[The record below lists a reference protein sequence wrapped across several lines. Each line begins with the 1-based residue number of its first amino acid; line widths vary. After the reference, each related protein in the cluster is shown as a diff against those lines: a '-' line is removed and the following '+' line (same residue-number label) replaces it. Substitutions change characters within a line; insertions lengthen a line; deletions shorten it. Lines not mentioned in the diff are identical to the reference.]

1 MMACSMLD
9 DRQRAALAALMG
21 SPDPLLAGLQ
31 VYVVGGAVRDALLGL
46 PAGDKDWVVVGARP
60 EDMAARG
67 FVPVGGDFPVFLNP
81 HSKEEFALARTERK
95 SGRGYKGFTF
105 YTGTD
110 VSLADDLR
118 RRDLTINAMAVD
130 AAGNLHDPLNG
141 LADLQ
146 ARLFRHV
153 GTAFSEDPVRL
164 LRLARFAARFVQFT
178 VADDTWALAREL
190 VEHGEVDELVPER
203 VYLEVA
209 KGLSA
214 SQPAR
219 MFEVLQEV
227 GALERIMPAL
237 TYNEQV
243 GQQVQIARDRQL
255 DLAGCFA
262 VLCHVSETPAQV
274 AEQIRAPS
282 EWRDQA
288 RLLPVLLSSPALL
301 QPRSQP
307 EFALQVMESLDA
319 LRKPDRFQQLI
330 QAAACLK
337 AVPEQDWDTL
347 RQIMASVDAGAVAA
361 QHKAEPGKIREA
373 VRAARLAAL
382 EQSL

>member
-1 MMACSMLD
+1 MTQPMLD
-9 DRQRAALAALMG
+9 ERQQTALAALMG
-21 SPDPLLAGLQ
+21 PPDPVLEGLQ
-31 VYVVGGAVRDALLGL
+31 VYVVGGAVRDALLGM

-60 EDMAARG
+60 EDLAARG

-105 YTGTD
+105 YTGTE

-153 GTAFSEDPVRL
+153 GSAFSEDPVRL
-164 LRLARFAARFVQFT
+164 LRLARFAARFTDFT

-190 VEHGEVDELVPER
+190 VEQGEVDELVPER
-203 VYLEVA
+203 IYLEIA
-209 KGLSA
+209 KGLSS

-219 MFEVLQEV
+219 MFEVLREV
-227 GALERIMPAL
+227 GALERVMPGL
-237 TYNEQV
+237 LYSDSI
-243 GQQVQIARDRQL
+243 GKQVQIAKDRRL
-255 DLAGCFA
+255 EMASCFA
-262 VLCHVSETPAQV
+262 VLCHDSDAPGQV

-288 RLLPVLLSSPALL
+288 RLLPLLLASPALL
-301 QPRSQP
+301 QPRSDV
-307 EFALQVMESLDA
+307 ESALQVMESLDA
-319 LRKPDRFQQLI
+319 LRKPERFIQLI
-330 QAAACLK
+330 SAAACLEP
-337 AVPEQDWDTL
+337 VPELEWDFL
-347 RQIMASVDAGAVAA
+347 RKVMASVDAGAVAA
-361 QHKAEPGKIREA
+361 QYKAEPGKIREA

-382 EQSL
+382 EQLV

>member
-1 MMACSMLD
+1 MSQSMLD

-21 SPDPLLAGLQ
+21 PPDPVLEGLQ
-31 VYVVGGAVRDALLGL
+31 VYVVGGAVRDALLGM

-60 EDMAARG
+60 EDLAARG

-164 LRLARFAARFVQFT
+164 LRLARFAARFTEFT

-190 VEHGEVDELVPER
+190 VEQGEVDELVPER
-203 VYLEVA
+203 IYLEIA

-214 SQPAR
+214 QQPAR
-219 MFEVLQEV
+219 MFEVLREV
-227 GALERIMPAL
+227 GALERVMPGL
-237 TYNEQV
+237 NYNDQV
-243 GQQVQIARDRQL
+243 GQQVQIAKDRRL
-255 DLAGCFA
+255 DLASCFA
-262 VLCHVSETPAQV
+262 VLCHISDTPGQV

-288 RLLPVLLSSPALL
+288 RLLPVLLASPALL
-301 QPRSQP
+301 QPRADVES
-307 EFALQVMESLDA
+307 ALQVMESLDV
-319 LRKPDRFQQLI
+319 LRKPERFIQLI
-330 QAAACLK
+330 SAAACLQG
-337 AVPEQDWDTL
+337 VPELEWDFL
-347 RQIMASVDAGAVAA
+347 RKVMASVDAGAVAA
-361 QHKAEPGKIREA
+361 QYKAEPSKIRGA

-382 EQSL
+382 EQSV

>member
-1 MMACSMLD
+1 
-9 DRQRAALAALMG
+9 MG
-21 SPDPLLAGLQ
+21 PPDPVLEGLQ
-31 VYVVGGAVRDALLGL
+31 VYVVGGAVRDALLGM

-60 EDMAARG
+60 EDLAARG

-141 LADLQ
+141 LVDLQ

-164 LRLARFAARFVQFT
+164 LRLARFAARFTEFT

-190 VEHGEVDELVPER
+190 VEQGEVDELVPER
-203 VYLEVA
+203 IYLEIA

-214 SQPAR
+214 QQPAR
-219 MFEVLQEV
+219 MFEVLREV
-227 GALERIMPAL
+227 GALGRVMPGL
-237 TYNEQV
+237 NYNDQV
-243 GQQVQIARDRQL
+243 GQQVQIAKDRRL
-255 DLAGCFA
+255 DLASCFA
-262 VLCHVSETPAQV
+262 VLCHISDTPGQV

-288 RLLPVLLSSPALL
+288 RLLPVLLASPALL
-301 QPRSQP
+301 QPRADVES
-307 EFALQVMESLDA
+307 ALQVMESLDA
-319 LRKPDRFQQLI
+319 LRKPERFIQLI
-330 QAAACLK
+330 SAAACLQG
-337 AVPEQDWDTL
+337 VPELEWDFL
-347 RQIMASVDAGAVAA
+347 RKVMASVDAGAVAA
-361 QHKAEPGKIREA
+361 QYKAEPGKIRGA

-382 EQSL
+382 EQSV

>member
-1 MMACSMLD
+1 MLD
-9 DRQRAALAALMG
+9 DRQQAALAALMG
-21 SPDPLLAGLQ
+21 PPDPVLEGLQ
-31 VYVVGGAVRDALLGL
+31 VYVVGGAVRDALLGM

-60 EDMAARG
+60 EDLAARG

-164 LRLARFAARFVQFT
+164 LRLARFAARFTEFT

-190 VEHGEVDELVPER
+190 VEQGEVDELVPER
-203 VYLEVA
+203 IYLEIA

-214 SQPAR
+214 QQPAR
-219 MFEVLQEV
+219 MFEVLREV
-227 GALERIMPAL
+227 GALERVMPGL
-237 TYNEQV
+237 NYNDQV
-243 GQQVQIARDRQL
+243 GQQVQIAKDRRL

-262 VLCHVSETPAQV
+262 VLCHISDTPGQV

-288 RLLPVLLSSPALL
+288 RLLPVLLASPALL
-301 QPRSQP
+301 QPRADVES
-307 EFALQVMESLDA
+307 ALQVMESLDV
-319 LRKPDRFQQLI
+319 LRKPERFIQLI
-330 QAAACLK
+330 SAAACLQG
-337 AVPEQDWDTL
+337 VPELEWDFL
-347 RQIMASVDAGAVAA
+347 RKVMASVDAGAVAA
-361 QHKAEPGKIREA
+361 QYKAEPSKIRGA

-382 EQSL
+382 EQSV

>member
-1 MMACSMLD
+1 MNSSMLD
-9 DRQRAALAALMG
+9 DRQQTALAALMG
-21 SPDPLLAGLQ
+21 PPDPVLEGLQ

-60 EDMAARG
+60 EALAARG

-153 GTAFSEDPVRL
+153 GVAFSEDPVRL
-164 LRLARFAARFVQFT
+164 LRLARFAARFTEFT
-178 VADDTWALAREL
+178 VANETWALAREL
-190 VEHGEVDELVPER
+190 VEQGEVDELVPER
-203 VYLEVA
+203 IYLEVS

-214 SQPAR
+214 KQPAR
-219 MFEVLQEV
+219 MFDVLREV
-227 GALERIMPAL
+227 GALERVMPGL
-237 TYNEQV
+237 NYNDQV
-243 GQQVQIARDRQL
+243 GQQVQIAKDRRL
-255 DLAGCFA
+255 DLASCFA
-262 VLCHVSETPAQV
+262 VLCHLSEAPAQV

-288 RLLPVLLSSPALL
+288 RLLPVLLASPALL
-301 QPRSQP
+301 QPRADVES
-307 EFALQVMESLDA
+307 ALQVMESLDA
-319 LRKPDRFQQLI
+319 LRKPERFMQLI
-330 QAAACLK
+330 SAAACLR
-337 AVPEQDWDTL
+337 AVPEREWDQL
-347 RQIMASVDAGAVAA
+347 RAVMASVDAGAVAA
-361 QHKAEPGKIREA
+361 QFKAEPGRIREA

-382 EQSL
+382 EQSV

>member
-1 MMACSMLD
+1 MLD
-9 DRQRAALAALMG
+9 DRQQAALAALMG
-21 SPDPLLAGLQ
+21 PPDPVLEGLQ
-31 VYVVGGAVRDALLGL
+31 VYVVGGAVRDALLGM

-60 EDMAARG
+60 EDLAARG

-141 LADLQ
+141 LVDLQ

-164 LRLARFAARFVQFT
+164 LRLARFAARFTEFT

-190 VEHGEVDELVPER
+190 VEQGEVDELVPER
-203 VYLEVA
+203 IYLEIA

-214 SQPAR
+214 QQPAR
-219 MFEVLQEV
+219 MFEVLREV
-227 GALERIMPAL
+227 GALERVMPGL
-237 TYNEQV
+237 NYNDQV
-243 GQQVQIARDRQL
+243 GQQVQIAKDRRL
-255 DLAGCFA
+255 DLASCFA
-262 VLCHVSETPAQV
+262 VLCHISDTPGQV

-288 RLLPVLLSSPALL
+288 RLLPVLLASPALL
-301 QPRSQP
+301 QPRADVES
-307 EFALQVMESLDA
+307 ALQVMESLDV
-319 LRKPDRFQQLI
+319 LRKPERFIQLI
-330 QAAACLK
+330 SAAACLQG
-337 AVPEQDWDTL
+337 VPELEWDFL
-347 RQIMASVDAGAVAA
+347 RKVMASVDAGAVAA
-361 QHKAEPGKIREA
+361 QYKAEPSKIRQA

-382 EQSL
+382 EQSV

>member
-1 MMACSMLD
+1 MSQSMLD
-9 DRQRAALAALMG
+9 DRQQAALAALMG
-21 SPDPLLAGLQ
+21 PPDPVLEGLQ
-31 VYVVGGAVRDALLGL
+31 VYVVGGAVRDALLGM

-60 EDMAARG
+60 EDLAARG

-164 LRLARFAARFVQFT
+164 LRLARFAARFTEFT

-190 VEHGEVDELVPER
+190 VEQGEVDELVPER
-203 VYLEVA
+203 IYLEIA

-214 SQPAR
+214 QQPAR
-219 MFEVLQEV
+219 MFEVLREV
-227 GALERIMPAL
+227 GALERVMPGL
-237 TYNEQV
+237 NYNDQV
-243 GQQVQIARDRQL
+243 GQQVQIAKDRRL
-255 DLAGCFA
+255 DLASCFA
-262 VLCHVSETPAQV
+262 VLCHISDTPGQV

-288 RLLPVLLSSPALL
+288 RLLPVLLASPALL
-301 QPRSQP
+301 QPRADVES
-307 EFALQVMESLDA
+307 ALQVMESLDV
-319 LRKPDRFQQLI
+319 LRKPERFIQLI
-330 QAAACLK
+330 SAAACLQG
-337 AVPEQDWDTL
+337 VPELEWDFL
-347 RQIMASVDAGAVAA
+347 RKVMASVDAGAVAA
-361 QHKAEPGKIREA
+361 QYKAEPSKIRGA

-382 EQSL
+382 EQSV

>member
-1 MMACSMLD
+1 MNPSMLD
-9 DRQRAALAALMG
+9 DRQQTALAALMG
-21 SPDPLLAGLQ
+21 PPDPVLQGLQ

-60 EDMAARG
+60 EELAARG

-81 HSKEEFALARTERK
+81 YSKEEFALARTERK

-153 GTAFSEDPVRL
+153 GVAFSEDPVRL
-164 LRLARFAARFVQFT
+164 LRLARFAARFTEFT
-178 VADDTWALAREL
+178 VADETWALARDL
-190 VEHGEVDELVPER
+190 VEQGEVDELVPER
-203 VYLEVA
+203 IYLEVS

-214 SQPAR
+214 RQPAR
-219 MFEVLQEV
+219 MFEVLREV
-227 GALERIMPAL
+227 GALERVMPAL
-237 TYNEQV
+237 NYSDQV
-243 GQQVQIARDRQL
+243 GQQVQIAKDRCL
-255 DLAGCFA
+255 NLAGCFA
-262 VLCHVSETPAQV
+262 VLCHLSETPAQV

-288 RLLPVLLSSPALL
+288 RLLPVLLASPALL
-301 QPRSQP
+301 QPRADVES
-307 EFALQVMESLDA
+307 ALQVMESLDA
-319 LRKPDRFQQLI
+319 LRKPERFMQLI
-330 QAAACLK
+330 SAAACLR
-337 AVPEQDWDTL
+337 AVSEREWDEL
-347 RQIMASVDAGAVAA
+347 RAVMASVDAGAVAA
-361 QHKAEPGKIREA
+361 KFKAEPSRIREA

-382 EQSL
+382 EQLV

>member
-1 MMACSMLD
+1 MSQPMLD
-9 DRQRAALAALMG
+9 DRQKTALAALMG
-21 SPDPLLAGLQ
+21 PPDPVLEGLQ
-31 VYVVGGAVRDALLGL
+31 VYVVGGAVRDALLDL

-67 FVPVGGDFPVFLNP
+67 FIPVGGDFPVFLNP

-110 VSLADDLR
+110 VTLADDLR

-153 GTAFSEDPVRL
+153 GSAFSEDPVRL
-164 LRLARFAARFVQFT
+164 LRLARFAARFTEFK
-178 VADDTWALAREL
+178 VADDTWALARDL
-190 VEHGEVDELVPER
+190 VEQGEVDELVAER
-203 VYLEVA
+203 IYLEIA
-209 KGLSA
+209 KGLS
-214 SQPAR
+214 SKQPAR
-219 MFEVLQEV
+219 MFEVLREV
-227 GALERIMPAL
+227 GALERVMPGL
-237 TYNEQV
+237 TYNDRIGEQV
-243 GQQVQIARDRQL
+243 QVAKDRQL
-255 DLAGCFA
+255 ELAGCFA
-262 VLCHVSETPAQV
+262 VLCHISDVPAQV

-288 RLLPVLLSSPALL
+288 RLLPELLACPVLL
-301 QPRSQP
+301 QPRSHV
-307 EFALQVMESLDA
+307 ESALQVMESLDA
-319 LRKPDRFQQLI
+319 LRKPERFIQLI
-330 QAAACLK
+330 SAAACLEP
-337 AVPEQDWDTL
+337 VPELEWDVL
-347 RQIMASVDAGAVAA
+347 RKVMASVDAGAVAA
-361 QHKAEPGKIREA
+361 QFKAEPGKIRAA

-382 EQSL
+382 EQFV

>member
-1 MMACSMLD
+1 MSPSMLD
-9 DRQRAALAALMG
+9 DRQQAALAALMG
-21 SPDPLLAGLQ
+21 PPDPVLEGLQ

-60 EDMAARG
+60 EDLAARG

-164 LRLARFAARFVQFT
+164 LRLARFAARFTEFT

-190 VEHGEVDELVPER
+190 VEQGEVDELVPER
-203 VYLEVA
+203 IYLEIA

-214 SQPAR
+214 QQPAR
-219 MFEVLQEV
+219 MFEVLREV
-227 GALERIMPAL
+227 GALERVMPGL
-237 TYNEQV
+237 NYNDQV
-243 GQQVQIARDRQL
+243 GQQVQIAKDRRL
-255 DLAGCFA
+255 GLASCFA
-262 VLCHVSETPAQV
+262 VLCHISDTPGQV

-288 RLLPVLLSSPALL
+288 RLLPVLLASPALL
-301 QPRSQP
+301 QPRADVES
-307 EFALQVMESLDA
+307 ALQVMESLDV
-319 LRKPDRFQQLI
+319 LRKPERFIQLI
-330 QAAACLK
+330 SAAACLQG
-337 AVPEQDWDTL
+337 VPELEWDFL
-347 RQIMASVDAGAVAA
+347 RKVMASVDAGAVAA
-361 QHKAEPGKIREA
+361 QYKAEPSKIRGA

-382 EQSL
+382 EQSV

>member
-1 MMACSMLD
+1 MLD
-9 DRQRAALAALMG
+9 DRQQTALAALMG
-21 SPDPLLAGLQ
+21 PPEPVLQGLQ

-60 EDMAARG
+60 EELAARG

-81 HSKEEFALARTERK
+81 YSKEEFALARTERK

-153 GTAFSEDPVRL
+153 GVAFSEDPVRL
-164 LRLARFAARFVQFT
+164 LRLARFAARFTEFT
-178 VADDTWALAREL
+178 VADETWALARDL
-190 VEHGEVDELVPER
+190 VEQGEVDELVPER
-203 VYLEVA
+203 IYLEVS

-214 SQPAR
+214 RQPAR
-219 MFEVLQEV
+219 MFEVLREV
-227 GALERIMPAL
+227 GALERVMPAL
-237 TYNEQV
+237 NYSDQV
-243 GQQVQIARDRQL
+243 GQQVQIAKDRCL
-255 DLAGCFA
+255 NLAGCFA
-262 VLCHVSETPAQV
+262 VLCHLSETPAQV

-288 RLLPVLLSSPALL
+288 RLLPVLLASPALL
-301 QPRSQP
+301 QPRADVES
-307 EFALQVMESLDA
+307 ALQVMESLDA
-319 LRKPDRFQQLI
+319 LRKPERFMQLI
-330 QAAACLK
+330 SAAACLR
-337 AVPEQDWDTL
+337 AVSEREWDEL
-347 RQIMASVDAGAVAA
+347 RAVMASVDAGAVAA
-361 QHKAEPGKIREA
+361 KFKAEPSRIREA

-382 EQSL
+382 EQSV

>member
-1 MMACSMLD
+1 MSQSMLD
-9 DRQRAALAALMG
+9 DRQQAALAALMG
-21 SPDPLLAGLQ
+21 PPDPVLEGLQ
-31 VYVVGGAVRDALLGL
+31 VYVVGGAVRDALLGM

-60 EDMAARG
+60 EDLAARG

-141 LADLQ
+141 LVDLQ

-164 LRLARFAARFVQFT
+164 LRLARFAARFTEFT

-190 VEHGEVDELVPER
+190 VEQGEVDELVPER
-203 VYLEVA
+203 IYLEIA

-214 SQPAR
+214 QQPAR
-219 MFEVLQEV
+219 MFEVLREV
-227 GALERIMPAL
+227 GALERVMPGL
-237 TYNEQV
+237 NYNDQV
-243 GQQVQIARDRQL
+243 GQQVQIAKDRRL
-255 DLAGCFA
+255 DLASCFA
-262 VLCHVSETPAQV
+262 VLCHISDTPGQV

-288 RLLPVLLSSPALL
+288 RLLPVLLASPALL
-301 QPRSQP
+301 QPRADVES
-307 EFALQVMESLDA
+307 ALQVMESLDV
-319 LRKPDRFQQLI
+319 LRKPERFIQLI
-330 QAAACLK
+330 SAAACLQG
-337 AVPEQDWDTL
+337 VPELEWDFL
-347 RQIMASVDAGAVAA
+347 RKVMASVDAGAVAA
-361 QHKAEPGKIREA
+361 QYKAEPSKIRQA

-382 EQSL
+382 EQSV

>member
-1 MMACSMLD
+1 MLD

-21 SPDPLLAGLQ
+21 PPDPVLEGLQ
-31 VYVVGGAVRDALLGL
+31 VYVVGGAVRDALLGM

-60 EDMAARG
+60 EDLAARG

-164 LRLARFAARFVQFT
+164 LRLARFAARFTEFT

-190 VEHGEVDELVPER
+190 VEQGEVDELVPER
-203 VYLEVA
+203 IYLEIA

-214 SQPAR
+214 QQPAR
-219 MFEVLQEV
+219 MFEVLREV
-227 GALERIMPAL
+227 GALERVMPGL
-237 TYNEQV
+237 NYNDQV
-243 GQQVQIARDRQL
+243 GQQVQIAKDRRL
-255 DLAGCFA
+255 DLASCFA
-262 VLCHVSETPAQV
+262 VLCHISDTPGQV

-288 RLLPVLLSSPALL
+288 RLLPVLLASPALL
-301 QPRSQP
+301 QPRADVES
-307 EFALQVMESLDA
+307 ALQVMESLDV
-319 LRKPDRFQQLI
+319 LRKPERFIQLI
-330 QAAACLK
+330 SAAACLQG
-337 AVPEQDWDTL
+337 VPELEWDFL
-347 RQIMASVDAGAVAA
+347 RKVMASVDAGAVAA
-361 QHKAEPGKIREA
+361 QYKAEPSKIRGA

-382 EQSL
+382 EQSV

>member
-1 MMACSMLD
+1 MMSQSMLD

-21 SPDPLLAGLQ
+21 PPDPVLEGLQ
-31 VYVVGGAVRDALLGL
+31 VYVVGGAVRDALLGM

-60 EDMAARG
+60 EDLAARG

-164 LRLARFAARFVQFT
+164 LRLARFAARFTEFT

-190 VEHGEVDELVPER
+190 VEQGEVDELVPER
-203 VYLEVA
+203 IYLEIA

-214 SQPAR
+214 QQPAR
-219 MFEVLQEV
+219 MFEVLREV
-227 GALERIMPAL
+227 GALERVMPGL
-237 TYNEQV
+237 NYNDQV
-243 GQQVQIARDRQL
+243 GQQVQIAKDRRL
-255 DLAGCFA
+255 DLASCFA
-262 VLCHVSETPAQV
+262 VLCHISDTPGQV

-288 RLLPVLLSSPALL
+288 RLLPVLLASPALL
-301 QPRSQP
+301 QPRADVES
-307 EFALQVMESLDA
+307 ALQVMESLDV
-319 LRKPDRFQQLI
+319 LRKPERFIQLI
-330 QAAACLK
+330 SAAACLQG
-337 AVPEQDWDTL
+337 VPELEWDFL
-347 RQIMASVDAGAVAA
+347 RKVMASVDAGAVAA
-361 QHKAEPGKIREA
+361 QYKAEPSKIRGA

-382 EQSL
+382 EQSV

>member
-1 MMACSMLD
+1 
-9 DRQRAALAALMG
+9 MG
-21 SPDPLLAGLQ
+21 PPDPVLEGLQ

-60 EDMAARG
+60 EDLAARG

-164 LRLARFAARFVQFT
+164 LRLARFAARFSEFT
-178 VADDTWALAREL
+178 VADDTWALARDL
-190 VEHGEVDELVPER
+190 VEQGEVDELVPER
-203 VYLEVA
+203 IYLEIA

-214 SQPAR
+214 QQPAR
-219 MFEVLQEV
+219 MFEVLREV
-227 GALERIMPAL
+227 GALERVMPGL
-237 TYNEQV
+237 NYNDQV
-243 GQQVQIARDRQL
+243 GQQVQIAKDRRL
-255 DLAGCFA
+255 DLASCFA
-262 VLCHVSETPAQV
+262 VLCHISDTPGQV

-288 RLLPVLLSSPALL
+288 RLLPVLLASPALL
-301 QPRSQP
+301 QPRADVES
-307 EFALQVMESLDA
+307 ALQVMESLDA
-319 LRKPDRFQQLI
+319 LRKPERFTQLI
-330 QAAACLK
+330 SAAACQQD
-337 AVPEQDWDTL
+337 VPELEWDFL
-347 RQIMASVDAGAVAA
+347 RKVMASVDAGAVAA
-361 QHKAEPGKIREA
+361 QYKAEPGKIREA

-382 EQSL
+382 EQSV

>member
-1 MMACSMLD
+1 MSQSMLD

-21 SPDPLLAGLQ
+21 PPDPVLEGLQ
-31 VYVVGGAVRDALLGL
+31 VYVVGGAVRDALLGM

-60 EDMAARG
+60 EDLAARG

-141 LADLQ
+141 LVDLQ

-164 LRLARFAARFVQFT
+164 LRLARFAARFTEFT

-190 VEHGEVDELVPER
+190 VEQGEVDELVPER
-203 VYLEVA
+203 IYLEIA

-214 SQPAR
+214 QQPAR
-219 MFEVLQEV
+219 MFEVLREV
-227 GALERIMPAL
+227 GALERVMPGL
-237 TYNEQV
+237 NYNDQV
-243 GQQVQIARDRQL
+243 GQQVQIAKDRRL
-255 DLAGCFA
+255 DLASCFA
-262 VLCHVSETPAQV
+262 VLCHISDTPGQV

-288 RLLPVLLSSPALL
+288 RLLPVLLASPALL
-301 QPRSQP
+301 QPRADVES
-307 EFALQVMESLDA
+307 ALQVMESLDV
-319 LRKPDRFQQLI
+319 LRKPERFIQLI
-330 QAAACLK
+330 SAAACLQG
-337 AVPEQDWDTL
+337 VPELEWDFL
-347 RQIMASVDAGAVAA
+347 RKVMASVDAGAVAA
-361 QHKAEPGKIREA
+361 QYKAEPSKIRQA

-382 EQSL
+382 EQSV

>member
-1 MMACSMLD
+1 MTQPMLD
-9 DRQRAALAALMG
+9 ERQQTALAALMG
-21 SPDPLLAGLQ
+21 PPDPVLEGLQ
-31 VYVVGGAVRDALLGL
+31 VYVVGGAVRDALLGM

-60 EDMAARG
+60 EDLAARG

-141 LADLQ
+141 LADLH

-153 GTAFSEDPVRL
+153 GSAFSEDPVRL
-164 LRLARFAARFVQFT
+164 LRLARFAARFTDFT
-178 VADDTWALAREL
+178 VADDTWTLARDL
-190 VEHGEVDELVPER
+190 VEQGEVDELVPER
-203 VYLEVA
+203 IYLEIA
-209 KGLSA
+209 KGLSS

-219 MFEVLQEV
+219 MFEVLREV
-227 GALERIMPAL
+227 GALERVMPGL
-237 TYNEQV
+237 LYSDSI
-243 GQQVQIARDRQL
+243 GKQVQIAKDRRL
-255 DLAGCFA
+255 EMASCFA
-262 VLCHVSETPAQV
+262 VLCHGSDAPGQV

-288 RLLPVLLSSPALL
+288 RLLPLLLASPALL
-301 QPRSQP
+301 QPRSDV
-307 EFALQVMESLDA
+307 ESALQVMESLDA
-319 LRKPDRFQQLI
+319 LRKPERFIQLI
-330 QAAACLK
+330 SAAACLE
-337 AVPEQDWDTL
+337 AVPELEWDFL
-347 RQIMASVDAGAVAA
+347 RKVMASVDAGAVAA
-361 QHKAEPGKIREA
+361 QYKAEPGKIREA

-382 EQSL
+382 EQLV